1 VTTLERP
8 TTGAGS
14 GRPAAG
20 RRGFGLRPHVLWAI
34 FQRDFLGYFSNPG
47 GYVFI
52 TLFVLASSWV
62 AFGLPEFFANNLATL
77 NTLNRWMPYLLL
89 FFIPAVTMSVWA
101 EERRQG
107 TEELLLTLPARDV
120 EVVLGKYLA
129 AVGIFTVA
137 LLFSLSHVVVLRFLG
152 RPDAGVMF
160 ATYLGYWLMGAML
173 IALGMAASMLSA
185 NATVAFILGA
195 LLCALPVFADLVGGF
210 VGAVLPGLGRL
221 LESLSVPSQFRDF
234 GNGVIPLSGVLYFV
248 ALAAGMLYVNMVLLG
263 RRHWT
268 GGPLGRALSGH
279 YAARVAAMVV
289 ALASVIVL
297 AAHWGARADVSAE
310 GLNTLSA
317 TSRAL
322 IRQIPEGR
330 PVFIQA
336 YYSEDVPREYVEAKL
351 DLLNLLKEIQAV
363 GGPRVQLKLIP
374 TRRYSQEARDAESR
388 FGIVPRRVFT
398 SEEAK
403 QSAQEIFLGV
413 AFNSGPEQVVVPF
426 LDRGLPVEYELVR
439 SLRVVTGTKR
449 KKVGI
454 LQTDARLLGGMDFP
468 TMSQDSEWEVVT
480 ELKKQYE
487 VTSVNG
493 GAPLPTDLDAL
504 VVAQPSALPQ
514 GAIDNLTA
522 YVQAGGPALLL
533 MDPFP
538 LFDPSISPRE
548 PRQAPGMMGMSQ
560 PPEPKGDLSGLLA
573 ALGVAWPDEQI
584 VWNQY
589 NPHPQLAELPP
600 EFLFLGL
607 GSGARDA
614 FAKDPATAGLQEV
627 VLLFGGLLR
636 SSGGPNEFTPL
647 LRTNDLGGTLTW
659 MDTVQRGLMGLTLNR
674 YRSYLP
680 SGVAYTVAARVK
692 GGAPADPAKQATAK
706 GMHAIVVADLDLIS
720 DEFFR
725 MRRERPEAYDFLN
738 FDNVSFV
745 LNCVD
750 TLVGDESFVDLR
762 SRRPQHRTLAAVETA
777 TRKFIDAN
785 QQESKRLDEKAKDEL
800 AKAQKRLDE
809 KVEQIRSR
817 KDIDERTKDIMLLS
831 TQNLENRRLAVS
843 RATIEA
849 ERDRAKEASR
859 AVREQRVRGIQG
871 RIKALAIL
879 LPPLPALLLAGWVY
893 AVRRGRENRGASPN
907 RLA

>member
-1 VTTLERP
+1 
-8 TTGAGS
+8 
-14 GRPAAG
+14 
-20 RRGFGLRPHVLWAI
+20 VLWAI
-34 FQRDFLGYFSNPG
+34 FQRDFLGYFSNPA

-62 AFGLPEFFANNLATL
+62 AFGLPEFFATNLATL
-77 NTLNRWMPYLLL
+77 DTLNRWMPYLLL
-89 FFIPAVTMSVWA
+89 FFIPAITMSVWA
-101 EERRQG
+101 DERRQG

-120 EVVLGKYLA
+120 EVVLGKFLA
-129 AVGIFTVA
+129 AVGIYTVA

-160 ATYLGYWLMGAML
+160 STYLGYWLMGSML
-173 IALGMAASMLSA
+173 IALGMAASMLSS
-185 NATVAFILGA
+185 NATVAFILGG
-195 LLCALPVFADLVGGF
+195 LLCAIPVFADLIGGF
-210 VGAVLPGLGRL
+210 VGSVLPGLGRL

-234 GNGVIPLSGVLYFV
+234 GTGVIPMSGVLYFL

-279 YAARVAAMVV
+279 YAARVAALVV

-310 GLNTLSA
+310 GLNTLSG
-317 TSRAL
+317 TSRTL
-322 IRQIPEGR
+322 VRQIPANR

-336 YYSEDVPREYVEAKL
+336 YYSEDVPREYVETKL
-351 DLLNLLKEIQAV
+351 DLLNLLKEIKAV
-363 GGPRVQLKLIP
+363 GGPAVQLQLIP

-388 FGIVPRRVFT
+388 FGITPRRVFT
-398 SEEAK
+398 SDEAK
-403 QSAQEIFLGV
+403 QSAQEVFLGV
-413 AFNSGPEQVVVPF
+413 AFTSGPEQVVVPF

-439 SLRVVTGTKR
+439 SIRVVTGTKR

-454 LQTDARLLGGMDFP
+454 LNTDAKLLGGMDFP
-468 TMSQDSEWEVVT
+468 TMGQDAEWQVVT

-487 VTSVNG
+487 VSSVAAD
-493 GAPLPTDLDAL
+493 APLPTDLDAL
-504 VVAQPSALPQ
+504 VVAQPSSLTQPQ
-514 GAIDNLTA
+514 IDNLTA
-522 YVQAGGPALLL
+522 HVKAGGPTLLL

-538 LFDPSISPRE
+538 LFDVTLSPRE
-548 PRQAPGMMGMSQ
+548 PRQAPGMMGMSA
-560 PPEPKGDLSGLLA
+560 PAEPKGDLSALLA

-589 NPHPQLAELPP
+589 NPHPMLAELPP
-600 EFLFLGL
+600 EFLFIGR

-614 FAKDPATAGLQEV
+614 FAGDPATTGLQEV
-627 VLLFGGLLR
+627 VMLFGGVLR
-636 SSGGPNEFTPL
+636 AAGGGNEFTPL

-659 MDTVQRGLMGLTLNR
+659 MDTVQRGMMGPALNR
-674 YRSYLP
+674 YREYLP
-680 SGVAYTVAARVK
+680 SGVAYTVAARVRGAGPSAPAAAAAK
-692 GGAPADPAKQATAK
+692 GAPPAATPRPL
-706 GMHAIVVADLDLIS
+706 HAVVVADLDIIS

-750 TLVGDESFVDLR
+750 TLVGDDSFLALR
-762 SRRPQHRTLAAVETA
+762 SRRPQHRTLEAVEKT
-777 TRKFIDAN
+777 TRRFVDAN
-785 QQESKRLDEKAKDEL
+785 QQENKRLDAMAKDEI
-800 AKAQKRLDE
+800 AKAQKRLDQ
-809 KVEQIRSR
+809 KVEQIRGR
-817 KDIDERTKDIMLLS
+817 NDLDERTKDIMLLS
-831 TQNLENRRLAVS
+831 TQNLENRRLAVT
-843 RATIEA
+843 RETIEA

-859 AVREQRVRGIQG
+859 ALREQRIRGIQG

-879 LPPLPALLLAGWVY
+879 LPPLPALVLAGWVF